1 MNSDESIKVI
11 LRFYE
16 AVNVLIETGQIR
28 GKQTFTNRYGIN
40 RRNFIFVEKNP
51 QSNMF
56 QIAWLGHLIR
66 DYNVSSE
73 WLMTGEGQMFNKNE
87 D

>member
-16 AVNVLIETGQIR
+16 AVEKLIETGQIR
-28 GKQTFTNRYGIN
+28 GKQTFTNKYGIN
-40 RRNFIFVEKNP
+40 RRNFTFVEKNP

-73 WLMTGEGQMFNKNE
+73 WLMTGDGQMFNKNE

>member
-16 AVNVLIETGQIR
+16 AVNVLIETGKIR
-28 GKQTFTNRYGIN
+28 GKQTFTNKYGIN

>member
-11 LRFYE
+11 RRFYE
-16 AVNVLIETGQIR
+16 AIDKLIETGKIR
-28 GKQTFTNRYGIN
+28 GIQTFTNKHEIN

-66 DYNVSSE
+66 DYKVSSR
-73 WLMTGEGQMFNKNE
+73 WLMTGEGQMFTE
-87 D
+87 DED

>member
-16 AVNVLIETGQIR
+16 TVEKLIETRQIR
-28 GKQTFTNRYGIN
+28 GKQTFTSKYGIN
-40 RRNFIFVEKNP
+40 RRNFNFVEKNP
-51 QSNMF
+51 HSNMF

>member
-16 AVNVLIETGQIR
+16 AVEKLIEKGQIR
-28 GKQTFTNRYGIN
+28 GKQTFTNKYGIN
-40 RRNFIFVEKNP
+40 RRNFIYVENNP